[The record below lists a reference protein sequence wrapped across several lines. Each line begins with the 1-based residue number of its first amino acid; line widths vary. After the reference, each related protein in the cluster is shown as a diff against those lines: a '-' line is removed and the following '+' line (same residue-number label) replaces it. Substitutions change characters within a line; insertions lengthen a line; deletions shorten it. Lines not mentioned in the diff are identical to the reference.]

1 MAVDNQTKKLGQNRP
16 INRRSHLVAAFPSSF
31 LLCWWPLLLKQTHID
46 TYTLHVSPSESTAMA
61 HFGLWV
67 AVLAASFIAA
77 VADSPPGT
85 VGPQPDMSFICRRFG
100 QDREKLSV
108 GEVFNMVFIIY
119 QNRFQSARDITTDS
133 VTEFMN
139 YADDDHDNFLNM
151 SECEKL
157 LQYLNKKWPLNLP
170 GPQ

>member
-1 MAVDNQTKKLGQNRP
+1 MAR
-16 INRRSHLVAAFPSSF
+16 
-31 LLCWWPLLLKQTHID
+31 
-46 TYTLHVSPSESTAMA
+46 
-61 HFGLWV
+61 FGLLV

-77 VADSPPGT
+77 VADSPPEP
-85 VGPQPDMSFICRRFG
+85 VGPPPDMICSRFG

-119 QNRFQSARDITTDS
+119 QSRFQSTRDITTDN

-157 LQYLNKKWPLNLP
+157 LQYLNKKWALNLP
-170 GPQ
+170 GRQ

>member
-1 MAVDNQTKKLGQNRP
+1 MPFISAQGQCP
-16 INRRSHLVAAFPSSF
+16 VILSS
-31 LLCWWPLLLKQTHID
+31 LQTHIN
-46 TYTLHVSPSESTAMA
+46 TYSIHVSPSESAMA
-61 HFGLWV
+61 RFGLWV
-67 AVLAASFIAA
+67 AVLAASFMAA
-77 VADSPPGT
+77 VADPPPEP
-85 VGPQPDMSFICRRFG
+85 VSSQPDMSFICRRFG

-108 GEVFNMVFIIY
+108 GEVFNMVFILY
-119 QNRFQSARDITTDS
+119 QNRFQSVRDITTDS

-157 LQYLNKKWPLNLP
+157 LQYLKKKWPLNLP